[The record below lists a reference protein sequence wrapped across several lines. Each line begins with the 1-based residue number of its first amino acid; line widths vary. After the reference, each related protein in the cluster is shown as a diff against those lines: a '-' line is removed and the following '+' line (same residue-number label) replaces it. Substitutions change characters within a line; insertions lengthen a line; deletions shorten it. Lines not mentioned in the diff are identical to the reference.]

1 LTPEAVIAALH
12 THAAELRQ
20 SGIHN
25 AGLSGSRAAR
35 RIRTPTST
43 VWRSWTRGGRIGRL
57 RLVGLE
63 RRLTELLGRNVGLLP
78 EPIEQPRLRTNVDR
92 DRRGAV

>member
-12 THAAELRQ
+12 THAAELWQ

-43 VWRSWTRGGRIGRL
+43 VWRSWTRGGGAS
-57 RLVGLE
+57 GGFAW
-63 RRLTELLGRNVGLLP
+63 LGWNGV
-78 EPIEQPRLRTNVDR
+78 
-92 DRRGAV
+92 